1 MKRSYWLLIPVLLLT
16 PGFRLSEARADESEL
31 QVGIGEVDITPVI
44 QKGKPVYMAGFGQNR
59 VATGVLDPLMA
70 RAIVFSDGKATVAM
84 VSLDLVGLSYGN
96 TLSLRKRLPD
106 FSYVLMSCTHNHE
119 GPDTIGLWGPSPFKS
134 GVDKDYIRHIEDSAV
149 AAIELARKNLKPA
162 TAKIGV
168 ASDGNLLDDSREP
181 YVKHDE
187 IVVIEFSG
195 ADKKPSGLLVQ
206 WNCHPET
213 LASENTRLSADY
225 VGYTVKALRE
235 KYKCPVVY
243 LTGTVGGLMTNL
255 HTAVKDD
262 NGKDLPGGSVEKTVR
277 YGQNLA
283 KLAEK
288 ALTESKPATLTPI
301 QTKSI
306 DVYLPLDN
314 PQFLVAKQLGL
325 MVRDNFV
332 WSGDWHSAKP
342 LSENPKAKRIA
353 LRSEVGWLKL
363 GQLDIAL
370 IPGEIYPE
378 LVLDKVQDPV
388 DPGADFPDAPIEPA
402 IYKQMTGPFRMMV
415 GLAND
420 EIGYIVPKRQ
430 WDEKPPFCYGRKKAQ
445 YGEQNS
451 LGPETAPIL
460 CNAFKELTKGK

>member
-1 MKRSYWLLIPVLLLT
+1 
-16 PGFRLSEARADESEL
+16 
-31 QVGIGEVDITPVI
+31 
-44 QKGKPVYMAGFGQNR
+44 
-59 VATGVLDPLMA
+59 
-70 RAIVFSDGKATVAM
+70 M

-106 FSYVLMSCTHNHE
+106 FSYILMSCTHNHE

-168 ASDGNLLDDSREP
+168 ASDGSLLDDSREP

-235 KYKCPVVY
+235 KYHCPVVY

-301 QTKSI
+301 QAKSI

-342 LSENPKAKRIA
+342 LSGESKGQADSIA
-353 LRSEVGWLKL
+353 FGSRLAEARSTRHC
-363 GQLDIAL
+363 A
-370 IPGEIYPE
+370 
-378 LVLDKVQDPV
+378 
-388 DPGADFPDAPIEPA
+388 
-402 IYKQMTGPFRMMV
+402 
-415 GLAND
+415 
-420 EIGYIVPKRQ
+420 
-430 WDEKPPFCYGRKKAQ
+430 
-445 YGEQNS
+445 
-451 LGPETAPIL
+451 
-460 CNAFKELTKGK
+460 